1 VLPAWEH
8 ASCVPG
14 PWLADEPW
22 GVCGGGAVMSGSNS
36 DSESDAEMTVDPLWR
51 WLQSKFSGS
60 DSDLS
65 EQVCWHPCGAL

>member
-1 VLPAWEH
+1 
-8 ASCVPG
+8 
-14 PWLADEPW
+14 
-22 GVCGGGAVMSGSNS
+22 MSGSNS